1 MAEFVVRGAG
11 AVLRRHRLLADLTLE
26 SLAERAGMEK
36 SQLSKYEANKV
47 GLSDEKLATLAKALG
62 IPPETLAYECLIEI
76 KPNLKSR
83 PIGRLL
89 GTLAQKHQKSQ
100 SAAKKR
106 RPTPVA

>member
-11 AVLRRHRLLADLTLE
+11 AVLRRHRQLAKLTLE
-26 SLAERAGMEK
+26 ALAERAGLEK

-62 IPPETLAYECLIEI
+62 IPPETLAYDCLLEI

-89 GTLAQKHQKSQ
+89 GTLAGKPQKSQ
-100 SAAKKR
+100 TAAKKR
-106 RPTPVA
+106 KPVPAS